1 MNSYKNKNVKS
12 LCQKLWRGSSFA
24 KMWTLL
30 WWCHMCLA
38 EKMFLGGQFVAFFL
52 CHLILKL
59 NLGTAVQKYLRHLNK
74 KYFIKM
80 LRPILFCF
88 YKMIFFKV
96 AQYIFLLSL
105 EKVFFFF
112 LHFCDDSQWPKWKIW
127 LGFVFFLCDFKS
139 SMWKQFRKNGH
150 KKF

>member
-1 MNSYKNKNVKS
+1 
-12 LCQKLWRGSSFA
+12 
-24 KMWTLL
+24 
-30 WWCHMCLA
+30 MCLA

-112 LHFCDDSQWPKWKIW
+112 YISVMTHSDQNGKSDLDLFSFCVILS
-127 LGFVFFLCDFKS
+127 LVCENS
-139 SMWKQFRKNGH
+139 SEKMDTKNS
-150 KKF
+150 KA